1 MGVHLVRGRQ
11 REQWRERGSRLL
23 ELEQHGLERERELRV
38 SDLLPH
44 THNIVGYT
52 RCAEPHPLVKKR
64 FCAPKGATTLP
75 LVGAQL
81 KAGGKGS
88 KERWAE

>member
-44 THNIVGYT
+44 THIISLGT
-52 RCAEPHPLVKKR
+52 H
-64 FCAPKGATTLP
+64 GALSLTP
-75 LVGAQL
+75 
-81 KAGGKGS
+81 
-88 KERWAE
+88 W